1 MPSIPTRF
9 PVVVKSGAVSA
20 TIYANATGPGG
31 EYRSFVVAYSTGGK
45 RTRRKFASF
54 WDARSE
60 AQRAVVALTNA
71 DTEAATMTHRDAEL
85 LVRLR
90 AMVAPLE
97 MDVETALERF
107 VEAAGIIG
115 PHRVVEACKTHSRAF
130 PVASPES
137 ITVADACDAYSSHL
151 TAQGRSHRHLGDVRV
166 RLGRFVHDH
175 PGANLDSVTTGSLQR
190 WLDGLKTADGSPA
203 SPLTRRNFGTVVG
216 GMLAWHRRRGRIA
229 VNPAV
234 DVERPSARTSGDV
247 EHWSP
252 EEARRILD
260 NIGEDARPA
269 FAVSLFAGTRTA
281 EACRLTRA
289 DFNPDAGHLVVGGGK
304 SKTASRRLVPLRS
317 NLSAWLAQWLTSPM
331 ETPLWPNGE
340 RHFILQ
346 VTGACERAGVRRLAN
361 GARHSYVSFRVAET
375 GDVARTALECGN
387 SPQVVHAHYRGLAT
401 TADAEKFFS
410 IRPA

>member
-9 PVVVKSGAVSA
+9 PVTVKSGATSA
-20 TIYANATGPGG
+20 KIYRNATGSGG
-31 EYRSFVVAYSTGGK
+31 EYDSFVVSYSTGGK
-45 RTRRKFASF
+45 RTRRKFAS
-54 WDARSE
+54 WADARAE
-60 AQRAVVALTNA
+60 AQRAVVALANGDA
-71 DTEAATMTHRDAEL
+71 EAASMTHRDAEL

-90 AMVAPLE
+90 EMVAPLE
-97 MDVETALERF
+97 MDVETAMERF

-130 PVASPES
+130 PTASPKS

-151 TAQGRSHRHLGDVRV
+151 TAQGRSHRHIGDVRV

-175 PGANLDSVTTGSLQR
+175 PGANLDSITTASLQR

-216 GMLAWHRRRGRIA
+216 GMLAWHRRRGHIA
-229 VNPAV
+229 FNAAE

-247 EHWSP
+247 EHWSA
-252 EEARRILD
+252 EEARLILD
-260 NIGEDARPA
+260 NIAEDARPA
-269 FAVSLFAGTRTA
+269 FAVCLLAGTRTA
-281 EACRLTRA
+281 EACRLTRQ
-289 DFNPDAGHLVVGGGK
+289 DFNPDAAHIVVGGSK
-304 SKTASRRLVPLRS
+304 SKTASRRLVPLRD
-317 NLSAWLAQWLTSPM
+317 NLRAWLADWLTSPP
-331 ETPLWPNGE
+331 ETPLWPQGE
-340 RHFILQ
+340 RHFIKQ
-346 VTGACERAGVRRLAN
+346 VSDACQRAGVRRLAN

-401 TADAEKFFS
+401 TADAEQYFG